1 MPGRVM
7 RVAGGRCNWSLR
19 DAGRHECGGET
30 FNEAKRPSKKPY
42 SAGVISREHLSGRVL
57 FAVAAA
63 YAVFAAL
70 VSYWFTLATGLSL
83 WTLRPDS
90 SASFGYI
97 FAMNAVLWC
106 SWPLFAPAV
115 FGLARRYCFARN
127 TWQRALLVHLP
138 ASLVV
143 TTAHIVFVATGRFA
157 LQTLWGVHASWTN
170 NVYDAF
176 FRTLDFELPVY
187 WALVGLQHALDY
199 HRAVRERELTAAQ
212 LETRLVAAQLDTLQH
227 QLHPHFL
234 FNTLHA
240 ISALVHRD
248 PEKADVM
255 IERLSDLLRLTLDKV
270 GVQEVRLR
278 EELEYLQAY
287 LDIEQVHF
295 GERLEIEYE
304 IDPTTYDALVPN
316 LILQPLAENA
326 IRHGLEPQASKG
338 RLTIESARDGDR
350 LTLAVRDTGR
360 GVRAGGAG
368 QAGGGLRGLG
378 LSNTRARLRKL
389 YRDAAALDLSANS
402 GGGTVATVTLPLRTA

>member
-1 MPGRVM
+1 MVG
-7 RVAGGRCNWSLR
+7 AQ
-19 DAGRHECGGET
+19 
-30 FNEAKRPSKKPY
+30 
-42 SAGVISREHLSGRVL
+42 ISGRVL
-57 FAVAAA
+57 LAGAAA
-63 YAVFAAL
+63 YAAFAAL
-70 VSYWFTLATGLSL
+70 VSYWFTLGTGLSL
-83 WTLRPDS
+83 WTLRPDR

-97 FAMNAVLWC
+97 FAMNLVVWC
-106 SWPLFAPAV
+106 GWLLFAPIV
-115 FGLARRYCFARN
+115 FALARRYRFARH

-138 ASLVV
+138 ASLAV
-143 TTAHIVFVATGRFA
+143 TTGHIVFVATGRLL
-157 LQTLWGVHASWTN
+157 LQTFWGVQASWTS

-176 FRTLDFELPVY
+176 FRTLDFEMPVY

-199 HRAVRERELTAAQ
+199 HGELREREVRSAQ

-248 PEKADVM
+248 PEKADQM

-295 GERLEIEYE
+295 GERLQVDYR

-326 IRHGLEPQASKG
+326 IRHGLEPQARQG
-338 RLTIESARDGDR
+338 RLTIESAGRDGV
-350 LTLAVRDTGR
+350 LKLAIRDTGR
-360 GVRAGGAG
+360 GLNGAG
-368 QAGGGLRGLG
+368 RTGRTGSGVG
-378 LSNTRARLRKL
+378 LSNTRARLEKL
-389 YRDAAALDLSANS
+389 YRDAGHLDISENS
-402 GGGTVATVTLPLRTA
+402 SGTGTVATVTLPLRTA